1 MKKYHTRKDQLQV
14 ANLNPNKS
22 FSSSKTPGFIWLHH
36 QVLKD
41 KIKEK
46 LIIIP
51 NIEEEGIFPNIFYEG
66 SINLIHKPQ
75 EDENK

>member
-1 MKKYHTRKDQLQV
+1 MV
-14 ANLNPNKS
+14 
-22 FSSSKTPGFIWLHH
+22 HH

-75 EDENK
+75 EDENKWNKNIRPTLLMKS